1 MVDKIT
7 AQRDVEYFYELLA
20 KETDE
25 NKRAILQRLLAEAEK
40 RRQSTTKRK
49 PAIRKRTSAKS
60 KSETVELCHARESG
74 YPESAGV
81 DVIAAQSNRMSN
93 ALLDHPPSRMMTVT
107 ETSRT
112 PTDGAARHR

>member
-40 RRQSTTKRK
+40 LRQSGDQDENSSTK
-49 PAIRKRTSAKS
+49 T
-60 KSETVELCHARESG
+60 
-74 YPESAGV
+74 
-81 DVIAAQSNRMSN
+81 N
-93 ALLDHPPSRMMTVT
+93 ADQVNFK
-107 ETSRT
+107 
-112 PTDGAARHR
+112 DG

>member
-40 RRQSTTKRK
+40 RRQTDDREENGSGTK
-49 PAIRKRTSAKS
+49 T
-60 KSETVELCHARESG
+60 
-74 YPESAGV
+74 
-81 DVIAAQSNRMSN
+81 N
-93 ALLDHPPSRMMTVT
+93 AD
-107 ETSRT
+107 
-112 PTDGAARHR
+112 